1 MAHRA
6 IVSSSSSLSS
16 CVQVT
21 RGLSLPRGL
30 YPSCC
35 GCSSPAGKTAESDR
49 SNGKKF
55 LPTKLWYRTAT
66 SIDLNARVAALQF
79 IPYHTHRHFTI
90 RGCSP
95 PDAYGSHARQF
106 FEAPVLRSASSSKR
120 QFFEAP
126 VLRSASSS
134 KRQFFEAPGLL
145 SAKPERMPPCRAARI
160 AAWAGGSA
168 APKGSSVYST
178 KA

>member
-1 MAHRA
+1 MLCRAASTRSAVSPGVASITLRMMAHRA

-35 GCSSPAGKTAESDR
+35 GCSLPAGKTAESDR

-134 KRQFFEAPGLL
+134 KRQFFEAPVLR
-145 SAKPERMPPCRAARI
+145 SARSFERQA
-160 AAWAGGSA
+160 
-168 APKGSSVYST
+168 
-178 KA
+178 